1 MEEEDTD
8 FVENRTPARLHGAS
22 PEEDRHLPFFF
33 FSPVGNGGGGTL
45 NCKVILLFNTR
56 TLVRGK
62 VRCKY
67 VVLLIFVIRTELTH
81 EAHL

>member
-33 FSPVGNGGGGTL
+33 FSPPVGNGGGGTL
-45 NCKVILLFNTR
+45 NCKVILLFKHPYFSS
-56 TLVRGK
+56 GK
-62 VRCKY
+62 ST
-67 VVLLIFVIRTELTH
+67 F
-81 EAHL
+81 